1 MITTHMRPPEIPNM
15 PFRPT
20 AATTT
25 KAAVYEQN
33 GLNKPIPTSRHPRKT
48 FFVLSI

>member
-1 MITTHMRPPEIPNM
+1 MITTHMRLPEIPNM

-33 GLNKPIPTSRHPRKT
+33 GLHKPIPTSRHPRKT

>member
-1 MITTHMRPPEIPNM
+1 MITTHMRLPEIPNM

-33 GLNKPIPTSRHPRKT
+33 GLNKLIPTSRHPRKT